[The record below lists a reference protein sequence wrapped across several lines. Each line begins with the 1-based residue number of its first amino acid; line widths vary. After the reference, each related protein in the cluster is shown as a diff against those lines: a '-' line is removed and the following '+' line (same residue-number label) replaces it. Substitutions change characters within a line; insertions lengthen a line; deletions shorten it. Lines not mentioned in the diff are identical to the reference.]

1 MADIRQRVKEDQGI
15 LKKIQMFV
23 PGFRGYRQ
31 REDLR
36 DADRMLRDQLAKKR
50 GGQREVLAGAR
61 SLVTMSF

>member
-1 MADIRQRVKEDQGI
+1 MADIRQRVQEEQGV

-36 DADRMLRDQLAKKR
+36 DADRMRQKFWKFWHNTR
-50 GGQREVLAGAR
+50 
-61 SLVTMSF
+61 